1 MAGKAAKKI
10 KRSKPGNPK
19 ILEQNE
25 PYRFPA
31 ISPGERSVSVGFRLL
46 ETKLKAVDA
55 LGDRSKMLRQAVDLL
70 LAQSEAQAT
79 VWLLFENN
87 PGRPGRLVGVFASP
101 ALAMEAPR
109 VQEVRDI
116 LKSKPGLGA
125 WEERTSGLW
134 VCQPSGDEGFYFTVE
149 SWQVN
154 RLTYE

>member
-46 ETKLKAVDA
+46 ESKLKAVDA

-70 LAQSEAQAT
+70 LTQSEAQAT

-87 PGRPGRLVGVFASP
+87 PGIPRHVLGVFSSP
-101 ALAMEAPR
+101 AFAMEAPR
-109 VQEVRDI
+109 VQEVI
-116 LKSKPGLGA
+116 GLGT
-125 WEERTSGLW
+125 WEERTPGLW
-134 VCQPSGDEGFYFTVE
+134 VCHPFSDSDFYF
-149 SWQVN
+149 SIKDWHVN
-154 RLTYE
+154 GLGAEHT